1 MLFGT
6 QNNHQKNKDNTDNST
21 SKIWRTVI
29 ETTLDVY
36 YDTIKISNAKSAQ
49 LKDGLDKAGFYY
61 LTLAAGYDVEIIK
74 VFQVLD
80 NGILVV
86 ERGQQGTSPC
96 IWPAGTVIESRIAAR
111 TIEDLRLDANSILLA
126 AKYGV
131 LAPNGDIITKS
142 I

>member
-6 QNNHQKNKDNTDNST
+6 QNNQQKDEDNVNIVNGN
-21 SKIWRTVI
+21 IWKTVI

-36 YDTIKISNAKSAQ
+36 YDTIKVSDIKSMQ
-49 LKDGLDKAGFYY
+49 LREGLDKAGFYF
-61 LTLAAGYDVEIIK
+61 LTLAAGFDVEIIK

-86 ERGQQGTSPC
+86 ERGQQGTAPC

-111 TIEDLRLDANSILLA
+111 TIDDLRLDASNLLA
-126 AKYGV
+126 SSNETSI
-131 LAPNGDIITKS
+131 APNGDIITKS
-142 I
+142 L

>member
-6 QNNHQKNKDNTDNST
+6 QNNQQKDNLDNKN

-36 YDTIKISNAKSAQ
+36 YDTIKVSNAKSMQ
-49 LKDGLDKAGFYY
+49 LKEGIDKAGFYF

-96 IWPAGTVIESRIAAR
+96 IWPAGTLIESRIAAR
-111 TIEDLRLDANSILLA
+111 TIDDLRLDANSILA
-126 AKYGV
+126 ANKGVV

-142 I
+142 L

>member
-6 QNNHQKNKDNTDNST
+6 QNNQQKDENNVNIVNGN
-21 SKIWRTVI
+21 IWKTVI

-36 YDTIKISNAKSAQ
+36 YDTIKVSDIKSMQ
-49 LKDGLDKAGFYY
+49 LREGLDKAGFYF
-61 LTLAAGYDVEIIK
+61 LTLAAGFDVEIIK

-86 ERGQQGTSPC
+86 ERGQQGTAPC

-111 TIEDLRLDANSILLA
+111 TIDDLRLDASNLLA
-126 AKYGV
+126 SSNETSI
-131 LAPNGDIITKS
+131 APNGDIITKS
-142 I
+142 L